1 LSGVVH
7 TLKHRPNPTKIES
20 LTPTH
25 GTHVRKTEVFFFWW
39 TENDGGLSTVPL
51 VAQMRALGCRT
62 QRVVAWLVL
71 LGSVDGTRTEE
82 WRPLSAYE
90 DLGEDP
96 PVHLLPPARE
106 RADSGASGRGGV
118 PEEEEAAADGV
129 AHVADVAYVTKCL
142 KTPDPLNDF
151 GHYAYYDQCLASICS
166 LLGTTNPAHVLVL
179 VDSHFPQHAR
189 RTLEAQGVQVMN
201 TDGEVEL
208 TAWPDS
214 AAYPASEHAAHPRL
228 HTFRKLAIFKLLQY
242 TNVFWFDSD
251 TEIRSNLTDYFVTLP
266 TDRDAVISSFHE
278 TNCNPNFNSG
288 VMVVRPSQRV
298 YDELLT
304 IWRTG
309 DFIFNFGQNA
319 DCDKRAEHAKK
330 SLTEQD
336 LLIEYF
342 RRHRDRHHE
351 LDRCYNYRG
360 SGEARALCGECGNG
374 KCDARIKIL
383 HVAKLIKWVDMSAW
397 QVHSWRGKPSPRL
410 ARVCSAVRLCTIPA
424 DLTRA
429 EGMVLARHVS
439 HGAPV
444 PPPPSHGEHLMVHAR
459 DTALCMETSLSVQKC
474 RI

>member
-1 LSGVVH
+1 
-7 TLKHRPNPTKIES
+7 
-20 LTPTH
+20 
-25 GTHVRKTEVFFFWW
+25 
-39 TENDGGLSTVPL
+39 VPL
-51 VAQMRALGCRT
+51 VAEEMGRRT

-71 LGSVDGTRTEE
+71 LLGSVDCTRTEE

-106 RADSGASGRGGV
+106 LV
-118 PEEEEAAADGV
+118 F
-129 AHVADVAYVTKCL
+129 VTKCL
-142 KTPDPLNDF
+142 KTPDPQNDF

-179 VDSHFPQHAR
+179 VDSHFPQNAR

-251 TEIRSNLTDYFVTLP
+251 TEIRGNLTEYFVTLP
-266 TDRDAVISSFHE
+266 TDRDAVISSFVE
-278 TNCNPNFNSG
+278 LTCNDVFNSG
-288 VMVVRPSQRV
+288 VMVVRPSQRM

-309 DFIFNFGQNA
+309 DFIFNFGAGA

-330 SLTEQD
+330 SLGEQD

-342 RRHRDRHHE
+342 RRHRDRYHE

-360 SGEARALCGECGNG
+360 SDEARAFCGECANG

-383 HVAKLIKWVDMSAW
+383 HIAKLIKWVDMSAW

-410 ARVCSAVRLCTIPA
+410 ARVCSAVVLCPIPA

-429 EGMVLARHVS
+429 EGMVLHRHVP

-444 PPPPSHGEHLMVHAR
+444 PQQPPHGEYLMVHAR
-459 DTALCMETSLSVQKC
+459 GQLRNAEFRRSFLLLTIPGAGSSPFWVGASV
-474 RI
+474 R